1 MSDIERSPSESGVSG
16 EFTNQ
21 QFTKEDKVA
30 DPMAVVDPE
39 PEESLMVEQQN
50 DDKDD
55 DELTE
60 DEYVVEKILNH
71 VVDEETGEL
80 RFEIKWEGYDKKSDR
95 TWEPEEN
102 LESASKMLNEYLAS
116 VGGKDLILADWAEKK
131 ALAQSSKK
139 GKKRGRR
146 SGGKSA
152 SSQKRRRTSDSHPA
166 LTSPPASAKITRFKP
181 PTGSWEEEVT
191 AIDACEGTQGN
202 MAVYLTWKGGHKS
215 QHPLDQIYKRCPQKM
230 LQFYESH
237 LVFKTEGGDEDE
249 DE

>member
-1 MSDIERSPSESGVSG
+1 MSDSERSPSESGVSA

-21 QFTKEDKVA
+21 QFAKEDKVA
-30 DPMAVVDPE
+30 DPMAVEDPE

-60 DEYVVEKILNH
+60 DEC
-71 VVDEETGEL
+71 TGEL

-146 SGGKSA
+146 SGGKGA
-152 SSQKRRRTSDSHPA
+152 AGQKRRRTSDSHPA
-166 LTSPPASAKITRFKP
+166 HTSPPASAKITRFKP

-202 MAVYLTWKGGHKS
+202 MVVFLTWKGGHKS

-237 LVFKTEGGDEDE
+237 LVFKTEDGNEDE